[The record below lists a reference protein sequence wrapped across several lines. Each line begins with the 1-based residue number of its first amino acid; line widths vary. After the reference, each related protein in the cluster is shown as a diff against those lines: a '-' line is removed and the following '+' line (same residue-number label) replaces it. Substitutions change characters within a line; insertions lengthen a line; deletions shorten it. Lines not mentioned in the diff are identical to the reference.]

1 MLGDRVGQEEWDAA
15 MSNKADA
22 KALQNLQRSVAE
34 LKDLMDARIKHAF
47 AGLLSK
53 YMAGAPQLSEDG
65 EFSFGGDID
74 EKLKNKADQSIVDEL
89 QQQVNELMNKFGG
102 RKSSVTGNLTGNE
115 DVGELLNA
123 MKLMENRME
132 ELSNGVRDSKEREE
146 MFLERWN
153 DLKALCDE
161 LQKENNT
168 LRDQNRNLTKRLEK
182 IENNIS
188 GVSDDV
194 SKRLKDA
201 LDALQANDE
210 FQDKTDAKL
219 SNLQRE
225 LNNQRKY
232 QKDQF
237 ESIDNRLSEL
247 KNAVKQLEE
256 NENTLV
262 KQCNDEF
269 GNIRNEVG
277 DLQSQIN
284 DLKDPLET
292 EICNLKNECN
302 TLIEELQRQQAQH
315 RQTLNDY
322 IAILE
327 EKKQTT
333 ISDYQNTNTKSRALL
348 TKKELSQ
355 SPAVLVENLRLKQDN
370 MILRANIK
378 NNKKSTLLSDN
389 DDLYYTKSS
398 YATIATPT
406 SVMSNNSSRRGSTA
420 PPSDS
425 KKYYIYIFI
434 YLIELQLNFLIL
446 L

>member
-1 MLGDRVGQEEWDAA
+1 MLGDRVGQDEWNSA
-15 MSNKADA
+15 MSGKADA
-22 KALQNLQRSVAE
+22 KALQDLQRSVAE

-47 AGLLSK
+47 ADLLSK

-74 EKLKNKADQSIVDEL
+74 DKLKNKADQSLVDEL

-102 RKSSVTGNLTGNE
+102 RKSSITGNMTGAE
-115 DVGELLNA
+115 DVSELLNA

-182 IENNIS
+182 LENNIS

-237 ESIDNRLSEL
+237 ESIDNRLNEL

-284 DLKDPLET
+284 DLKDPLEI

-327 EKKQTT
+327 EKKQST
-333 ISDYQNTNTKSRALL
+333 INDYQNTNSRSRALL

-378 NNKKSTLLSDN
+378 NNKKSSLISEN

-398 YATIATPT
+398 ICG
-406 SVMSNNSSRRGSTA
+406 SGSCVNSNNSSRRGSTA
-420 PPSDS
+420 PTPCDN
-425 KKYYIYIFI
+425 KKYIYIYLYKYIVI
-434 YLIELQLNFLIL
+434 Y
-446 L
+446 